1 MPQHAHARS
10 QTLTFAAARMP
21 IILPRC
27 VYGPQLA
34 EDVKDTPTVSTV
46 DYKYG
51 SLSLHWKLSPT

>member
-34 EDVKDTPTVSTV
+34 EDVKTPQRFPPLTTNTVR
-46 DYKYG
+46 
-51 SLSLHWKLSPT
+51 

>member
-27 VYGPQLA
+27 VYGTVGRRR
-34 EDVKDTPTVSTV
+34 EDTPTVSTV

-51 SLSLHWKLSPT
+51 SLSLEYGSLCL

>member
-21 IILPRC
+21 IILPRS

-34 EDVKDTPTVSTV
+34 EKRETLTVSTV

-51 SLSLHWKLSPT
+51 SLSLEYGSLCL

>member
-1 MPQHAHARS
+1 MPQHAHARL

-34 EDVKDTPTVSTV
+34 EDVD
-46 DYKYG
+46 
-51 SLSLHWKLSPT
+51 